1 MDIRNIETIIDK
13 AHEHNVVFESG
24 KKQTTYD
31 LLASFEDMCGAIFM
45 SSVLNPFAL
54 GKIVDQMDAL
64 NMALIWSSQLCP
76 NDQDELLVTEL
87 SEKRYEQCCIL
98 LNEYAYPYSV
108 ICSGYIAYSRDRFK
122 ATVND
127 NCVTF
132 DFNGEQNKSAW
143 SDILREKSAIPLDE
157 MARIINPYEL
167 MQASAKLKE
176 QITIQ
181 DGAIC
186 YSLTAGV
193 MDTFKTI
200 AQQQWEIT
208 KTLPDDWK
216 FDLFT
221 LAEYKDFWIAITAL
235 CYIHFCSCFSIQ
247 DPAIRLRNSTI
258 IQRNSCIVDYVVAET
273 GLDKSKVETMIEYIT
288 YNPQKKNVDIMYQ
301 PIVQIEKDMLILAPI
316 LFMGSRP
323 ERNLLAVV
331 STMHDSEYSKEVN
344 DLEGL
349 MIAELESFVNS
360 PDIVKHRH
368 LRDDLPDID
377 FAILD
382 KTTCSAMI
390 CETKWFAAADSAKE
404 VYAKEDDITHGCQ
417 QVESI
422 MAYAMSDRKQF
433 FKRVFGI
440 DDGDTIDLFGCVIA
454 KHNIRTQH
462 KYIPV
467 IDLKRIEELLSS
479 YSLNSVFHLIRNH
492 EYEIE
497 LPEDA
502 ILTHQDID
510 YAGFKFKIPAI
521 CFGAETEL

>member
-1 MDIRNIETIIDK
+1 MDIRSIEAIIDK
-13 AHEHNVVFESG
+13 AHKHNVVFESG

-31 LLASFEDMCGAIFM
+31 LLVSFEDMCGAIFM

-54 GKIVDQMDAL
+54 GQIVDQMDAL

-76 NDQDELLVTEL
+76 NDQDKLLRTEL
-87 SEKRYEQCCIL
+87 SEKRYDQCRIL

-132 DFNGEQNKSAW
+132 DFIGEQNKSAW
-143 SDILREKSAIPLDE
+143 SDILREKSATPLVE

-167 MQASAKLKE
+167 LQVSARLKE

-186 YSLTAGV
+186 YPMTADV
-193 MDTFKTI
+193 MDTFKKI

-221 LAEYKDFWIAITAL
+221 LAEYKDFWITITAL

-247 DPAIRLRNSTI
+247 DRAIRLRNSII
-258 IQRNSCIVDYVVAET
+258 IQKNSCIVDYIVAET
-273 GLDKSKVETMIEYIT
+273 GLDKSKVEAMIKYIT
-288 YNPQKKNVDIMYQ
+288 YDPQKKNVDIMYQ
-301 PIVQIEKDMLILAPI
+301 PIVQIENDILILTPM

-344 DLEGL
+344 DLESL
-349 MIAELESFVNS
+349 MISELESFVTS
-360 PDIVKHRH
+360 PDIVKHRY
-368 LRDDLPDID
+368 LRSDLPDID
-377 FAILD
+377 LAILD
-382 KTTCSAMI
+382 KATYSAMI
-390 CETKWFAAADSAKE
+390 CEMKWFAAADSAKE
-404 VYAKEDDITHGCQ
+404 VYAKEDEITHGCQ

-422 MAYAMSDRKQF
+422 MAYAMSDRNQF

-479 YSLNSVFHLIRNH
+479 YPLNSVFHLIRNH

-502 ILTHQDID
+502 IFTHQDID

-521 CFGAETEL
+521 CFGAETKL

>member
-1 MDIRNIETIIDK
+1 M
-13 AHEHNVVFESG
+13 
-24 KKQTTYD
+24 
-31 LLASFEDMCGAIFM
+31 
-45 SSVLNPFAL
+45 
-54 GKIVDQMDAL
+54 
-64 NMALIWSSQLCP
+64 
-76 NDQDELLVTEL
+76 
-87 SEKRYEQCCIL
+87 
-98 LNEYAYPYSV
+98 
-108 ICSGYIAYSRDRFK
+108 
-122 ATVND
+122 
-127 NCVTF
+127 
-132 DFNGEQNKSAW
+132 
-143 SDILREKSAIPLDE
+143 
-157 MARIINPYEL
+157 
-167 MQASAKLKE
+167 
-176 QITIQ
+176 
-181 DGAIC
+181 
-186 YSLTAGV
+186 
-193 MDTFKTI
+193 
-200 AQQQWEIT
+200 
-208 KTLPDDWK
+208 
-216 FDLFT
+216 FT

-417 QVESI
+417 
-422 MAYAMSDRKQF
+422 
-433 FKRVFGI
+433 
-440 DDGDTIDLFGCVIA
+440 
-454 KHNIRTQH
+454 
-462 KYIPV
+462 
-467 IDLKRIEELLSS
+467 
-479 YSLNSVFHLIRNH
+479 
-492 EYEIE
+492 
-497 LPEDA
+497 
-502 ILTHQDID
+502 
-510 YAGFKFKIPAI
+510 
-521 CFGAETEL
+521 

>member
-1 MDIRNIETIIDK
+1 MDIRSIEAIIDK
-13 AHEHNVVFESG
+13 AHEHNVVFELG

-31 LLASFEDMCGAIFM
+31 LLASFEDMCGSIFM

-54 GKIVDQMDAL
+54 GQIIDQMDAL
-64 NMALIWSSQLCP
+64 NIALIWSNQLCL
-76 NDQDELLVTEL
+76 NDQDELFRTEL
-87 SEKRYEQCCIL
+87 SEKRYEDCCVL
-98 LNEYAYPYSV
+98 LREYAYPYSL

-122 ATVND
+122 ATVNG
-127 NCVTF
+127 NRVTF
-132 DFNGEQNKSAW
+132 DFDGNQNKSAW
-143 SDILREKSAIPLDE
+143 SDILREKSAIPLDQI
-157 MARIINPYEL
+157 ARIINPYEL
-167 MQASAKLKE
+167 LQASAKLKE
-176 QITIQ
+176 QITVQ
-181 DGAIC
+181 DGAMC
-186 YSLTAGV
+186 YSVTTDIL
-193 MDTFKTI
+193 DTFKTI
-200 AQQQWEIT
+200 AQRQWEMS

-221 LAEYKDFWIAITAL
+221 LAEYKDFWIAVTAL

-247 DPAIRLRNSTI
+247 DPAIHLKNSTI
-258 IQRNSCIVDYVVAET
+258 IQKNSCIVDYIVAET
-273 GLDKSKVETMIEYIT
+273 NLDKNRVETIIEYIT
-288 YNPQKKNVDIMYQ
+288 YNPRKKNVDIMYQ
-301 PIVQIEKDMLILAPI
+301 PIVQIEKDTLILTPI

-349 MIAELESFVNS
+349 MIAELEPFVTS
-360 PDIVKHRH
+360 PNIIKHRH

-382 KTTCSAMI
+382 KATCSAMI
-390 CETKWFAAADSAKE
+390 CEMKWFAAADSAKE

-440 DDGDTIDLFGCVIA
+440 DDGESIDLFGCVIT
-454 KHNIRTQH
+454 KHNIRTRN

-479 YSLNSVFHLIRNH
+479 HSLNSVFHLIRNH

-497 LPEDA
+497 LPADA
-502 ILTHQDID
+502 ILTHQCID
-510 YAGFKFKIPAI
+510 YAGFKFEIPAI
-521 CFGAETEL
+521 CFGAETE